1 MWSGGVGV
9 NQYGLG
15 PVSVREDLRQE
26 NNTLV
31 IWKVILTASRK
42 GLWLEVGVW
51 WGKYRRRPGEV
62 RAHTKNV
69 MVRE

>member
-1 MWSGGVGV
+1 MAGFFMWSGGVGV

-15 PVSVREDLRQE
+15 PVSVREDLKQE

-42 GLWLEVGVW
+42 GLWL
-51 WGKYRRRPGEV
+51 
-62 RAHTKNV
+62 
-69 MVRE
+69 